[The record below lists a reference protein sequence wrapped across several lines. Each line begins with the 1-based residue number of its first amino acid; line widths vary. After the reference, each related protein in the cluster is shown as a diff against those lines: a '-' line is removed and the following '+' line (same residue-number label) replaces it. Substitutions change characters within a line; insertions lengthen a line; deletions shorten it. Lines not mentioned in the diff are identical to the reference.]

1 MVLVGSCLQGWFP
14 LKRLPWNLPAM
25 PGIFT
30 GPPLTLDGTSSK
42 ACQLAMSLTCSGHS
56 AVEKIAVHQITF
68 YSQAIL
74 PDYVLAFVH
83 TFVPK
88 NHGIL
93 IVLMLIVIYVYVNC
107 YYFTCII
114 IYFIMNSI

>member
-14 LKRLPWNLPAM
+14 LIRLPWKLPAV

-30 GPPLTLDGTSSK
+30 GYPLTFDGTSSK
-42 ACQLAMSLTCSGHS
+42 AYQLAMSLTCSGHS
-56 AVEKIAVHQITF
+56 AVEKIAVHQITL

-74 PDYVLAFVH
+74 PDNVLAFVH

-93 IVLMLIVIYVYVNC
+93 IVFILIVIYVFVGC
-107 YYFTCII
+107 YYFTCI
-114 IYFIMNSI
+114 FSLS

>member
-14 LKRLPWNLPAM
+14 LIGLPWNLPAM

-30 GPPLTLDGTSSK
+30 GPPLTFDGTSSQ
-42 ACQLAMSLTCSGHS
+42 ARQLAMSLTCSGHS

-74 PDYVLAFVH
+74 PDNVLAFVH

-93 IVLMLIVIYVYVNC
+93 IVFILIVIYVFVSY
-107 YYFTCII
+107 YYFTCI
-114 IYFIMNSI
+114 FSLS

>member
-1 MVLVGSCLQGWFP
+1 MTVLVGRCLQGWFP
-14 LKRLPWNLPAM
+14 LIGLPWNLPAM

-30 GPPLTLDGTSSK
+30 GSPPTFDGTSSK

-56 AVEKIAVHQITF
+56 AVEKIAVHQITL

-74 PDYVLAFVH
+74 PDNVLAFVH

-93 IVLMLIVIYVYVNC
+93 IVLMPIVIYVYVRC
-107 YYFTCII
+107 G
-114 IYFIMNSI
+114 